1 MGPVVWDVIGSE
13 LSLRE
18 HVARQAGVK
27 RVTVHEARGRLDVF
41 EYYLLDFLQP
51 ASIASFSEQNQRSPL
66 LSAILVRP

>member
-27 RVTVHEARGRLDVF
+27 WVTVHEARGRLIAG
-41 EYYLLDFLQP
+41 LD
-51 ASIASFSEQNQRSPL
+51 
-66 LSAILVRP
+66 ILARAWL